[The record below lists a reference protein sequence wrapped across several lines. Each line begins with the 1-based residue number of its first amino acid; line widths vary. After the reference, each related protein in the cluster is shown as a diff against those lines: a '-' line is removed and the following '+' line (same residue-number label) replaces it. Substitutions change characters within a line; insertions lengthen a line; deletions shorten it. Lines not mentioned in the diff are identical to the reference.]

1 MHGLIT
7 ACDNKKGVGY
17 IQGDDGQIYFFTHAM
32 VASADEI
39 HFLRMERSVEFNPV
53 KVEQRWE
60 AHDMVLQGLDEESNQ
75 ELFYFEP
82 QEFLCETQDLVAG
95 YDVLDR
101 AIFPLHR
108 GERTEELARKALIT
122 ECRSVGANSLVRY
135 SVNVKQRAGIGYG
148 YEVVTCSGVPVVLGR
163 LDPKGDVRASDLKN
177 HINQDRVK
185 RLHNYMINT
194 KIGKMVLMALA
205 GILLVVFT
213 LGFFISG
220 GL

>member
-7 ACDNKKGVGY
+7 TCDNKKGVGY

-32 VASADEI
+32 VSSADEI
-39 HFLRMERSVEFNPV
+39 PYLRMDRGVEFNPV
-53 KVEQRWE
+53 EVEGRWE
-60 AHDMVLQGLDEESNQ
+60 AHDMELQGISEDAEK
-75 ELFYFEP
+75 ELYYFEP
-82 QEFLCETQDLVAG
+82 KEFLCETKDLVSG

-148 YEVVTCSGVPVVLGR
+148 YEVVTCTGVPVVLGK
-163 LDPKGDVRASDLKN
+163 LDPNGDVRASDLKN
-177 HINQDRVK
+177 HINQDRVR
-185 RLHNYMINT
+185 RLHNYMVNT
-194 KIGKMVLMALA
+194 KIGKMVLMFLA
-205 GILLVVFT
+205 GVMLVVFT
-213 LGFFISG
+213 LGFFLSG